1 MYIVNNKIDF
11 TLIKFPIIFPL
22 IYFLILNLTPQYE
35 TYLIGFTILLLAEP
49 HFGAT
54 WLLYF
59 NKVNKTYF
67 KENKINLI
75 YFPILIFIFTFF
87 GFFFF
92 KEITLLIFYAANIFH
107 VTRQSVGISNFYKVN
122 MEDLNLQKN
131 IIYFFNFVF
140 FVVGYL
146 RFYIQIIEETIVLNT
161 AIIML
166 ICLSLIYYFSKIRNI
181 KNFFTL
187 ISGIIIFYPI
197 CFVDNPIHAIL
208 MGVTIHYSQY
218 LIFSFKVQ
226 KGRNIEKKANILT
239 NFIIILIFYSIVMT
253 VFTLSNNMDEQILSS
268 LIVIPICAQMLHFYI
283 DSFLWRFSVKHNR
296 ENVLKHLIS

>member
-22 IYFLILNLTPQYE
+22 IYFFILNLTPQYE

-59 NKVNKTYF
+59 NKVNKTHF

-75 YFPILIFIFTFF
+75 YFPILIFIFTFLV
-87 GFFFF
+87 FFFF

-131 IIYFFNFVF
+131 IIYFFNFIF

-161 AIIML
+161 TIIML
-166 ICLSLIYYFSKIRNI
+166 ICLSLIYYFSKIRNL
-181 KNFFTL
+181 KNFL
-187 ISGIIIFYPI
+187 
-197 CFVDNPIHAIL
+197 L
-208 MGVTIHYSQY
+208 
-218 LIFSFKVQ
+218 
-226 KGRNIEKKANILT
+226 
-239 NFIIILIFYSIVMT
+239 
-253 VFTLSNNMDEQILSS
+253 
-268 LIVIPICAQMLHFYI
+268 
-283 DSFLWRFSVKHNR
+283 
-296 ENVLKHLIS
+296 

>member
-1 MYIVNNKIDF
+1 MFKS
-11 TLIKFPIIFPL
+11 
-22 IYFLILNLTPQYE
+22 NL
-35 TYLIGFTILLLAEP
+35 L
-49 HFGAT
+49 
-54 WLLYF
+54 
-59 NKVNKTYF
+59 
-67 KENKINLI
+67 
-75 YFPILIFIFTFF
+75 
-87 GFFFF
+87 FF
-92 KEITLLIFYAANIFH
+92 KNKKFKKL
-107 VTRQSVGISNFYKVN
+107 
-122 MEDLNLQKN
+122 
-131 IIYFFNFVF
+131 
-140 FVVGYL
+140 
-146 RFYIQIIEETIVLNT
+146 
-161 AIIML
+161 
-166 ICLSLIYYFSKIRNI
+166 
-181 KNFFTL
+181 FTL

-253 VFTLSNNMDEQILSS
+253 VFTLSNNMNHQILSS

>member
-92 KEITLLIFYAANIFH
+92 KEITLFIFYAANIFH